1 MKRYASIFNNNKIYS
16 YDELKDLWYA
26 NDLLVTNKKRL
37 KTLKSFMDEVKSGEI
52 EEENFLY

>member
-1 MKRYASIFNNNKIYS
+1 
-16 YDELKDLWYA
+16 
-26 NDLLVTNKKRL
+26 LLVTNKKRL